1 MTKTG
6 KQGTAGA
13 AARVRAKFAA
23 REARLVDAV
32 TAAERAWAGRVEA
45 VAVLEL
51 ADDRFRDAVAGLA
64 GEGLGLSGGAG
75 VGGGA
80 VSGWGGRAGGGG
92 PGFCGG
98 CGVGGGADRGGAGGS
113 SAEPVELVG
122 VVGEVGVAGWSGAGS
137 WIWGWAAAVA
147 GSG

>member
-23 REARLVDAV
+23 REARLVEAV

-64 GEGLGLSGGAG
+64 GEGLALSEVAELAGGPVEAGRGGRRPEQAGGAG
-75 VGGGA
+75 AAGGGA
-80 VSGWGGRAGGGG
+80 PGGW
-92 PGFCGG
+92 
-98 CGVGGGADRGGAGGS
+98 
-113 SAEPVELVG
+113 
-122 VVGEVGVAGWSGAGS
+122 WGAGS
-137 WIWGWAAAVA
+137 GVWGGAPRAP
-147 GSG
+147 G

>member
-23 REARLVDAV
+23 REARLVEAV

-64 GEGLGLSGGAG
+64 GEGLALSEVAELAG
-75 VGGGA
+75 VPIEA
-80 VSGWGGRAGGGG
+80 VRA
-92 PGFCGG
+92 
-98 CGVGGGADRGGAGGS
+98 ARRRSQSSS
-113 SAEPVELVG
+113 SASSGKSASPVGREPVR
-122 VVGEVGVAGWSGAGS
+122 
-137 WIWGWAAAVA
+137 
-147 GSG
+147 GSGDGPPRSPGPDAVVQIPPPVAVP